1 MADRLTGMA
10 RLAVIVASLA
20 PCAAAHGQQEPRAV
34 SWEQIEPYV
43 LAHVWPDPVRTPVD
57 QEGEPVGRPR
67 VTFHVCAGIN
77 GVARIEDP
85 DPLLRRAG
93 LRAVSGNA
101 TILRRA
107 SRHLL
112 RLAASDRFAG
122 LPDDAARTAFLRRE
136 LAARLAS
143 DPAVKPAA
151 CAQLAEHRAELGLV
165 VRECKD

>member
-1 MADRLTGMA
+1 MVDRLAGIA
-10 RLAVIVASLA
+10 RAGVIVASLA
-20 PCAAAHGQQEPRAV
+20 TCAAAFGQEQPRAV

-57 QEGEPVGRPR
+57 EEGEPAGRPR
-67 VTFHVCAGIN
+67 VSFHVCAGIN
-77 GVARIEDP
+77 GIARIEDP

-93 LRAVSGNA
+93 LRAVSGNV

-112 RLAASDRFAG
+112 RLAASERFAG
-122 LPDDAARTAFLRRE
+122 LPDDEARTAFLRRA
-136 LAARLAS
+136 LAERLAS

-151 CAQLAEHRAELGLV
+151 CAQLAGHRAELGLV
-165 VRECKD
+165 VRDCAE